1 MSELERF
8 ESAMVPAGPGEDPG
22 EGLEPPEFVVVG
34 LRRPGGVVLF
44 VSNAVTD
51 ARFVRQLKGY
61 DKAPLGPDGLVANV
75 PRIHAIVGVEMTS
88 FEQVLADDYPDALR
102 SLLHE
107 WERKQKAQAPH
118 LPAVAP
124 GTEGCSQCAPGY
136 GHNNPTYGGPPDLHD
151 GPDTNW

>member
-8 ESAMVPAGPGEDPG
+8 DSAMVPAGPGEDPG

-34 LRRPGGVVLF
+34 IRRPGGVVLF

-61 DKAPLGPDGLVANV
+61 DEVPLGPRGPVAKV

-88 FEQVLADDYPDALR
+88 FEQMLADDYPSALR

-107 WERKQKAQAPH
+107 WERKQKAQAPQ
-118 LPAVAP
+118 LPAAGLKCV
-124 GTEGCSQCAPGY
+124 QCAPGY
-136 GHNNPTYGGPPDLHD
+136 GHNNPTYEGPPDLHD